1 MAIKTFRHR
10 GLERFFTTG
19 SKAGIQAKHA
29 DRLRLIL
36 GRLSVATSAGDM
48 RLPGLDLHELQG
60 QRKDTWAVTV
70 SGNWR
75 IIFTIEDR
83 DVERVDYEDY
93 H

>member
-1 MAIKTFRHR
+1 MAIKSFRHK
-10 GLERFFTTG
+10 GLEGFFATG
-19 SKAGIQAKHA
+19 NKRGIQGKHA

-36 GRLSVATSAGDM
+36 GLLNAAADPRDL

-60 QRKDTWAVTV
+60 ARKGTWAVSV

-75 IIFTIEDR
+75 VTFGFANKEAA
-83 DVERVDYEDY
+83 RVDYEDY

>member
-1 MAIKTFRHR
+1 VAIKTFRHK
-10 GLERFFTTG
+10 GMERFFTTG

-36 GRLSVATSAGDM
+36 GRLSATTTPGDM
-48 RLPGLDLHELQG
+48 RLPGLDLHELHG
-60 QRKDTWAVTV
+60 RRKGTWAVTV

-75 IIFTIEDR
+75 ITFSFAGR
-83 DVERVDYEDY
+83 DIERVDYEDY

>member
-1 MAIKTFRHR
+1 VAIKTFRHK

-19 SKAGIQAKHA
+19 SRVGIQAPHA
-29 DRLRLIL
+29 ARLRLIL
-36 GRLSVATSAGDM
+36 ARLSVAASTRDM

-60 QRKDTWAVTV
+60 QPKGTWAVTV

-75 IIFTIEDR
+75 ITFTIHAG

>member
-1 MAIKTFRHR
+1 MAIKDFRHK

-29 DRLRLIL
+29 ERLRLIL
-36 GRLSVATSAGDM
+36 GRLHAAITAADM

-60 QRKDTWAVTV
+60 QRKGTWALTV
-70 SGNWR
+70 SDNWR
-75 IIFTIEDR
+75 ITFTFEGR
-83 DVERVDYEDY
+83 NVVRVDYEDY

>member
-1 MAIKTFRHR
+1 MAIKTFRHK

-36 GRLSVATSAGDM
+36 GRLNVATSAGDM
-48 RLPGLDLHELQG
+48 RLPGLGLHELQG
-60 QRKDTWAVTV
+60 QRKGIRAVTV

-75 IIFTIEDR
+75 ITFSIEAR
-83 DVERVDYEDY
+83 DVEHVDYEDY

>member
-1 MAIKTFRHR
+1 VAITSFRHK

-19 SKAGIQAKHA
+19 SQRGIQAKHA

-36 GRLSVATSAGDM
+36 GRLHAATRPQDM
-48 RLPGLDLHELQG
+48 NLPGLGLHELLG
-60 QRKDTWAVTV
+60 ARKGTWAVKV

-75 IIFTIEDR
+75 VTFGFARKDA
-83 DVERVDYEDY
+83 ERVDYEDY

>member
-1 MAIKTFRHR
+1 MAIKDFRHN

-29 DRLRLIL
+29 ERLRLIL
-36 GRLSVATSAGDM
+36 GRLHVATTATDM

-60 QRKDTWAVTV
+60 RRKGTWALTI

-75 IIFTIEDR
+75 ITFAFEGR
-83 DVERVDYEDY
+83 NVVRVDYEDY
-93 H
+93 P